1 MRQRFTE
8 FVMANQ
14 GLALEEPALS
24 HIQSEGFGYN
34 ESVVLKQSFRRK
46 LDPNASQYSHQQSRT
61 KSAGQRGRKNAHETS
76 MQFEQTGSV
85 KD

>member
-1 MRQRFTE
+1 MDKGQLNFTLVRAQEMRQRFTE

-34 ESVVLKQSFRRK
+34 ASVVLK
-46 LDPNASQYSHQQSRT
+46 
-61 KSAGQRGRKNAHETS
+61 
-76 MQFEQTGSV
+76 
-85 KD
+85 